1 MTVSQA
7 RLDAVDAWNVIGRP
21 DLVKGDSA
29 TTAVNDRQVIDAMQP
44 WKNESKF
51 GDFIAQQS
59 TFPTAPP
66 STFPNA
72 KRFTQLR
79 KEDFEALQCASDQ
92 LQHVKAILER
102 GKEDLKAI
110 SQLMRFLRKIRT
122 LTASQTAAQRF
133 KMLNPL
139 RAWLLWLPVM
149 YLQQAQESPYA
160 LLILAYYYT
169 MALVVEPIFPEVG
182 NGYFGSLSLA
192 PIEEIAQR
200 LFSIS
205 LLETADHDH
214 QTVLVLMEYP
224 KDMVSRFRTRM
235 G

>member
-1 MTVSQA
+1 MTFSQA

-21 DLVKGDSA
+21 DLVKEDSA
-29 TTAVNDRQVIDAMQP
+29 TAEVNYRQVIDAMQL

-51 GDFIAQQS
+51 GDFIVQQS

-66 STFPNA
+66 YPLPNA

-92 LQHVKAILER
+92 LQHVKTILER

-110 SQLMRFLRKIRT
+110 SQLMGSLRRVRI

-139 RAWLLWLPVM
+139 RAWLLWLPVI
-149 YLQQAQESPYA
+149 YLQQAQESPYV
-160 LLILAYYYT
+160 LLILAFYYT
-169 MALVVEPIFPEVG
+169 MALVIEPIFPEVG
-182 NGYFGSLSLA
+182 TGYFGSLSLA

-205 LLETADHDH
+205 LLETSDHHH
-214 QTVLVLMEYP
+214 QTVLVLIEYP
-224 KDMVSRFRTRM
+224 KVC
-235 G
+235 GV